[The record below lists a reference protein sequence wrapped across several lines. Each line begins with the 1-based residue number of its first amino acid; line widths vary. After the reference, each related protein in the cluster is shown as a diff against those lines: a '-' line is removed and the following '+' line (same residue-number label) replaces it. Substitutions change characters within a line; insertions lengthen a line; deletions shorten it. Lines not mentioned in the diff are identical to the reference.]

1 MKKNRFS
8 CLIPQKNRLEKCSLE
23 VKSVF
28 ENIDF
33 WGTYG
38 LRSIEKWPKSP
49 NLLKM
54 PIFRCF
60 LVHKFPKNKYFQKPI
75 SLLNYIFQGGSFEVS
90 NMKIYFFSSFFTKG
104 SPLWFLKTLIENEK
118 STINV
123 RKKIKTDLKSVG
135 KTLSFAPCGDVLA
148 CPWPKIAIPGTT
160 LLYSDCCN
168 KV

>member
-1 MKKNRFS
+1 MKKNWFS

-49 NLLKM
+49 KLLKM

-90 NMKIYFFSSFFTKG
+90 NMKIYFFFIFFHQRVPPLVFENFDRKWEIDHKCQEKNKNRSEISGQNSFIC
-104 SPLWFLKTLIENEK
+104 PLWRCSSMPMAKN
-118 STINV
+118 SHSRNHPNV
-123 RKKIKTDLKSVG
+123 YI
-135 KTLSFAPCGDVLA
+135 FC
-148 CPWPKIAIPGTT
+148 
-160 LLYSDCCN
+160 
-168 KV
+168 